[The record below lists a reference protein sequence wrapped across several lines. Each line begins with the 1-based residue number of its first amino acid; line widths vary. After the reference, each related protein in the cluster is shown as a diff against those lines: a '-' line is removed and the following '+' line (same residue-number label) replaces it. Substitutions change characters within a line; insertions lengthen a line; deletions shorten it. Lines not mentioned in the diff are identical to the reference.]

1 MQGNTAGKPV
11 STTGKRSRGR
21 PAQLSRERIL
31 ETTLALLQ
39 TVPLAELT
47 MQRLAREL
55 GITPTA
61 LYGYFSN
68 QQALFASVSERV
80 LAGIDLSAARRGK
93 NWREV
98 LRAWT
103 QAVRNQMLRYPHSAE
118 LVRLQPQMQTPA
130 NWFELMVLPTQTL
143 RKAGLSDYLLMDSLR
158 CISRVVFGSVVN
170 ELTMDPYNLRL
181 EQADASAALDHLAPE
196 SRTEIEYLLPYL
208 GDQDNDA
215 LFSFTVERL
224 LDGIELLMKQ
234 QKKNKKQNA

>member
-1 MQGNTAGKPV
+1 M
-11 STTGKRSRGR
+11 STTAKRARGR

-31 ETTLALLQ
+31 ETTLTLLQ
-39 TVPLAELT
+39 SVPLAELT

-68 QQALFASVSERV
+68 QQALFASASERI
-80 LAGIDLSAARRGK
+80 LAGIDLSEAREGEG
-93 NWREV
+93 WREV
-98 LRAWT
+98 MSAWT
-103 QAVRNQMLRYPHSAE
+103 RAVRKQMLRYPHSAE
-118 LVRLQPQMQTPA
+118 LVRLQPQLQTPA
-130 NWFELMVLPTQTL
+130 SWFELMVLPTRTL

-181 EQADASAALDHLAPE
+181 EKVDANAALDHLAPE
-196 SRTEIEYLLPYL
+196 SREQIEYLLPFL

-215 LFSFTVERL
+215 LFTFTVERL
-224 LDGIELLMKQ
+224 LDGIELMMKQ
-234 QKKNKKQNA
+234 EKKKT

>member
-1 MQGNTAGKPV
+1 M
-11 STTGKRSRGR
+11 STTVKRARGR

-31 ETTLALLQ
+31 ETTLTLLQ
-39 TVPLAELT
+39 SVPLAELT

-80 LAGIDLSAARRGK
+80 LAGIDLSDARRGK

-98 LRAWT
+98 IRAWT
-103 QAVRNQMLRYPHSAE
+103 QAIRNQMLRYPHSAE

-181 EQADASAALDHLAPE
+181 EQQGANAALEHLSEE
-196 SRTEIEYLLPYL
+196 SRAEIEYLLPYL

-234 QKKNKKQNA
+234 EKKKKKT